1 MSNSAQPLLWG
12 AAGGVLAL
20 ALYIAVDQWLAP
32 SIPDY
37 TSPTVTAEQPAQV
50 VKPLNA
56 TTTITHSTDPL
67 PQQSRPRIS
76 SVLPS
81 RTDTVS
87 MPTNAVAPND
97 ATALIAQQKAAQE
110 ADKMDSIQTRLASLM
125 QQNPL
130 EIDINKL
137 DGVLADLQKLKGN
150 GDYVGQVNIAQVRQ
164 NLATSQ
170 EVVLVTQELE
180 AAAKR
185 GASAEEMSVF
195 HEQLLELQKNF
206 NPMVIAPQGITQ

>member
-1 MSNSAQPLLWG
+1 MSKPAQPLLWG

-32 SIPDY
+32 SVPNY
-37 TSPTVTAEQPAQV
+37 TPPTVSAEQPV
-50 VKPLNA
+50 RVEPLNA
-56 TTTITHSTDPL
+56 TTVITHSTDPL

-81 RTDTVS
+81 RTDTVNTPS
-87 MPTNAVAPND
+87 NAVAPND
-97 ATALIAQQKAAQE
+97 TAAQVAQQKAALE
-110 ADKMDSIQTRLASLM
+110 AEKMHSIQTRLASLM

-130 EIDINKL
+130 EIDIKKL
-137 DGVLADLQKLKGN
+137 DGVLADLQKLQGN

-164 NLATSQ
+164 NLAASQ

-185 GASAEEMSVF
+185 GASAEEMGVF

-206 NPMVIAPQGITQ
+206 NPMVIAPQGVTQ

>member
-32 SIPDY
+32 SVPNH
-37 TSPTVTAEQPAQV
+37 TLPTVSVERPAQV
-50 VKPLNA
+50 EPLNA
-56 TTTITHSTDPL
+56 TKVITHSTDPL

-81 RTDTVS
+81 RTDTVTT
-87 MPTNAVAPND
+87 PTDSEPPND
-97 ATALIAQQKAAQE
+97 TTAQIAQQKAALE
-110 ADKMDSIQTRLASLM
+110 AEQMHSIQTRLASLM

-130 EIDINKL
+130 EMDINKL

-150 GDYVGQVNIAQVRQ
+150 GDYVGHINITQVRQ
-164 NLATSQ
+164 NLAASQ
-170 EVVLVTQELE
+170 EVVLVTQQLE

-185 GASAEEMSVF
+185 GASAEEISVF
-195 HEQLLELQKNF
+195 HEQLVELQKNF
-206 NPMVIAPQGITQ
+206 NPMVIAPQGVTQ